1 MPRVPFLPTVG
12 SRHGPRLVPS
22 RAVAA
27 ASAAAFAAHRWID
40 ALQRSLDPE
49 VFGISVLPHPSMLDG
64 AGDRCACC
72 SALLERDPHGDTVA
86 CALPQ
91 GIDAMIALGEYA
103 GRAGEAARMIKG
115 ACWSDGA
122 WSWGSA
128 LGRALGAE
136 HERLHAPASTPGQ
149 GAPPG
154 HALVPV
160 PGDPWR
166 TAWRGLDH
174 AGRIAR
180 AASAASCMPCVS
192 LLVRRDATRQAS
204 RGARARRSA
213 QGRFAI
219 KLKSESVPESVWL
232 VDDVCTTGATA
243 TDCATQLRAAG
254 ASWVGLAVL
263 ARAHR

>member
-1 MPRVPFLPTVG
+1 MPRVPFLPSVA
-12 SRHGPRLVPS
+12 SRQGPRFVHS
-22 RAVAA
+22 RAAAA

-40 ALQRSLDPE
+40 ALRRSLDPE

-72 SALLERDPHGDTVA
+72 SALLERAPDGDTVV

-128 LGRALGAE
+128 LGRALGAVHE
-136 HERLHAPASTPGQ
+136 HLHAPASTPGQ
-149 GAPPG
+149 GGLLG

-174 AGRIAR
+174 ARRIAR
-180 AASAASCMPCVS
+180 AASTAASMPCVD
-192 LLVRRDATRQAS
+192 LLVRHDATRQAS

-213 QGRFAI
+213 HGRFAI
-219 KLKSESVPESVWL
+219 KLKSEHVPESVWL

-243 TDCATQLRAAG
+243 SDCAAQLRAAG